1 MPDGTNILTK
11 KEGGEQGKLIIVTK
25 EGYAPVRNIY
35 DPVKARS
42 KTVIG
47 LGGTDALMGS
57 DNIME
62 RCNDGRITEVL
73 LPDKTKV
80 QSYIER

>member
-1 MPDGTNILTK
+1 MFSDGTEIFTR
-11 KEGGEQGKLIIVTK
+11 KEGQTVYILVTK
-25 EGYAPVRNIY
+25 TGFVPVRQTF

-42 KTVIG
+42 KTIIG
-47 LGGTDALMGS
+47 LGGTDALMGI

-73 LPDKTKV
+73 LPDKSV
-80 QSYIER
+80 V